1 MGPFFFLPLLLLS
14 LERKEKNEGE
24 ERFVHSSAKK
34 KQKKRKALVFS
45 LSFLLSD
52 KKTQPCSVGAWPRS
66 AGACLPRRAASLRR
80 R

>member
-34 KQKKRKALVFS
+34 KQKKEKGTRF
-45 LSFLLSD
+45 LSFF
-52 KKTQPCSVGAWPRS
+52 PPF
-66 AGACLPRRAASLRR
+66 
-80 R
+80 